1 MIGVRMIALHI
12 WISGGALVIGILQ
25 IANKDYYWGAFNLT
39 MSVVN
44 LYYGVSG
51 EVDGSAS

>member
-1 MIGVRMIALHI
+1 MIALHI